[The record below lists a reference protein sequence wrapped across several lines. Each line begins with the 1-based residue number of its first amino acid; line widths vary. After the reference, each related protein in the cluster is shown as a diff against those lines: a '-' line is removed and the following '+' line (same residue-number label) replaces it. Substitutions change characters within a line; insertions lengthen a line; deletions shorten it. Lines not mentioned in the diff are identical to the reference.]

1 MTENMTKPHSAAHSI
16 LSTGTV
22 VADVT
27 AHWASLKTGALP
39 PRRSEIDA
47 KLLAHALPD
56 VFLAEI
62 VSPRVARFRICGQRI
77 EDVLGMDMRGMPLT
91 ALFKG
96 TARQELNEALEQVIL
111 GARVTLSLQGETGF
125 GLPEMTATLA
135 LLPLTDEAG
144 RITRVMGVLE
154 RRGNLGRSPRRFTL
168 AKPVP
173 DTTPAPIDATAR
185 PALRVITGGKA

>member
-1 MTENMTKPHSAAHSI
+1 MIENMPKPNSVAHAVLSA
-16 LSTGTV
+16 GTV
-22 VADVT
+22 VAQVT
-27 AHWASLKTGALP
+27 AHWASLKTDDLP
-39 PRRSEIDA
+39 PRRSQIDA
-47 KLLAHALPD
+47 KLLAHSLPD

-77 EDVLGMDMRGMPLT
+77 EDVLGMDMRGMPVT

-96 TARQELNEALEQVIL
+96 AARQDLTEALEQVAL

-125 GLPEMTATLA
+125 GMPEMTATLA

-154 RRGNLGRSPRRFTL
+154 RRGDLGRSPRRFTL
-168 AKPVP
+168 AKHMHHSLPVP
-173 DTTPAPIDATAR
+173 TEAAR
-185 PALRVITGGKA
+185 PVLRVIAGGKA